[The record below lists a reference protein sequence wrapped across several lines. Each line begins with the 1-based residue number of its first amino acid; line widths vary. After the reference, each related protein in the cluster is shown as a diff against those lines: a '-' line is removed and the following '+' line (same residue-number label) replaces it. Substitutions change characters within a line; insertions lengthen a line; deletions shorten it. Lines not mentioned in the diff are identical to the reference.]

1 MRQGLSGGK
10 SLLGNLK
17 ERSVNKKYCWKCW
30 KGTRYHDDWK
40 IQVIWKG
47 VCLDHRMSILRQD
60 ISRGR
65 HIFFYIYMSKDMI
78 LTVRIE

>member
-1 MRQGLSGGK
+1 MRQWLSGLK

-17 ERSVNKKYCWKCW
+17 ERSGNKKYCWKWW
-30 KGTRYHDDWK
+30 KGTRYCEDWK

-47 VCLDHRMSILRQD
+47 VGSDHRMSILRQD
-60 ISRGR
+60 ISRRGR
-65 HIFFYIYMSKDMI
+65 HIFFIYMSKDMI